1 MVDLKLI
8 TNNLI
13 STNVSVIFYKED
25 EYGKITKFTKTLQ
38 NIKETASYEDI
49 YAAAT
54 GISKLYDF
62 DHYDVKLITT
72 NLIENDVLNTTDE
85 KDLETLEEMEIESEE
100 NSENQTF

>member
-1 MVDLKLI
+1 MIDPKLI

-25 EYGKITKFTKTLQ
+25 EYGKISKFTKTLQ

-72 NLIENDVLNTTDE
+72 NLIENDVVNTTDE
-85 KDLETLEEMEIESEE
+85 DNLETLEEMETEE
-100 NSENQTF
+100 NTENETL

>member
-1 MVDLKLI
+1 MIDPKLI

-25 EYGKITKFTKTLQ
+25 EFGKVSKFTKTLQ

-72 NLIENDVLNTTDE
+72 NLIKNDVVNTTE
-85 KDLETLEEMEIESEE
+85 EELETLEEIVEE
-100 NSENQTF
+100 DTDNETF